1 MIIYKHH
8 KKIIMQKLRK
18 KKEKQNHVQQ
28 NKTILKKIN
37 TFNTDSNAITMNFFL
52 K

>member
-28 NKTILKKIN
+28 TKIITKKLN
-37 TFNTDSNAITMNFFL
+37 TFNTDSNAITYEFF
-52 K
+52 